1 MLDCTKNFKL
11 LEVCEILSSKKS
23 FFEGNAKQMFVEEH
37 WQEDFPQLSL
47 QLFLLVLFLLQ
58 QLFET
63 FLLLFI
69 QQLLVDDV
77 FTQERW
83 LIGNA
88 KKQSVQKESNMY
100 NAFFKILAKIKEFV
114 LYVYFKQ
121 MFNVNNSIVENCN

>member
-1 MLDCTKNFKL
+1 
-11 LEVCEILSSKKS
+11 
-23 FFEGNAKQMFVEEH
+23 MFVEEH